1 MIYLD
6 TSAFIKL
13 YLKEDGSEAVHEAV
27 VAQQE
32 PLPVWSVLELEL
44 YNAFRFKVFIG
55 ELSEQS
61 AEDLLATYRIRKR
74 AGQYYAPYLDA
85 VALHE
90 SALELTGRT
99 PAIGCRSLDILHVA
113 AARLL
118 QAELFVTGD
127 RRQAD
132 LGEGEGLAVTL
143 V

>member
-13 YLKEDGSEAVHEAV
+13 YLKEDGSEAVHEVV
-27 VAQQE
+27 VAQQD

-44 YNAFRFKVFIG
+44 HNAFRFKVFIG
-55 ELSEQS
+55 ELTEQS
-61 AEDLLATYRIRKR
+61 ADGLLAMYRTRKR
-74 AGQYYAPYLDA
+74 AGQYHVPYLDP

-90 SALELTGRT
+90 SALELTSRT
-99 PAIGCRSLDILHVA
+99 PTLGCRSLDILHVA

-132 LGEGEGLAVTL
+132 LGEGESLTVRR